1 MNNISAIN
9 VYLIVLLCLSMIT
22 EKNQVASFLVSTRVY
37 YSPTDRSTCVMRRKL
52 SHLALSNKL
61 NDEVEALK
69 AKAAKLRQEADSA
82 TQVRR

>member
-1 MNNISAIN
+1 
-9 VYLIVLLCLSMIT
+9 
-22 EKNQVASFLVSTRVY
+22 
-37 YSPTDRSTCVMRRKL
+37 
-52 SHLALSNKL
+52 L

>member
-1 MNNISAIN
+1 
-9 VYLIVLLCLSMIT
+9 
-22 EKNQVASFLVSTRVY
+22 VASFLVSTRVY
-37 YSPTDRSTCVMRRKL
+37 YSPTDGSTNVMRRKL